1 MFTNE
6 TCDKQKKKIVNFPE
20 LLMIE
25 SYKSSLGNESKLG
38 RSVNCYESLSCEYIE
53 WNKVAGMKDINTVVT
68 DKTHT
73 HFNN

>member
-1 MFTNE
+1 
-6 TCDKQKKKIVNFPE
+6 
-20 LLMIE
+20 MIE

-53 WNKVAGMKDINTVVT
+53 WNKVGGMKDINTVVT
-68 DKTHT
+68 AKTHT